1 MQATQTLPPGYRKL
15 GTLDVSANQRLLL
28 ILNLIGLLIIGFSG
42 WLFFRALLAVR
53 PGDTA
58 RILQQVQKFTIA
70 GTVELIAAI
79 VALTIVYVIL
89 HEAIHG
95 IFFWLFT
102 RSRPLFAFRWS
113 YAYAAA
119 PDWYIP
125 RNAFFITTLAPLVLI
140 TLAGL
145 VLFYLVPAAWLAP
158 IWYIIMMNAG
168 GAVGD
173 LAVAGWLLGQSSACL
188 AQDRGDAVTLYVP
201 VQEAGH
207 LFDEG

>member
-1 MQATQTLPPGYRKL
+1 MPATQTLPPTYRKI
-15 GTLDVSANQRLLL
+15 GTLDVSASQRLLL
-28 ILNLIGLLIIGFSG
+28 ILNLIGLFVVGICG
-42 WLFFRALLAVR
+42 WLFFRALLVIRHADTVR
-53 PGDTA
+53 V
-58 RILQQVQKFTIA
+58 LQQSQKFSIV

-79 VALTIVYVIL
+79 VVLTAVHVIL

-102 RSRPLFAFRWS
+102 HSRPRFAFRWA

-125 RNAFFITTLAPLVLI
+125 RNAFFITTMAPLVLI
-140 TLAGL
+140 TLAGM
-145 VLFYLVPAAWLAP
+145 VLFYFVPAAWLAP
-158 IWYIIMMNAG
+158 IWFIITMNAG

-173 LAVAGWLLGQSSACL
+173 LAVAGWLLGQPTVCL

-201 VQEAGH
+201 E
-207 LFDEG
+207 EKR